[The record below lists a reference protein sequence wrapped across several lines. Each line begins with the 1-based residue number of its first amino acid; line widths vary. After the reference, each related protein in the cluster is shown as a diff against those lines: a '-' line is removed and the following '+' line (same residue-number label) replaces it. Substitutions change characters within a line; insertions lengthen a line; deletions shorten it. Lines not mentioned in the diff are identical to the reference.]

1 MRKPSASRY
10 VAKRGSLSMKL
21 LAISISALFA
31 GVNSA
36 AALSYCAPDDQPC
49 RQSSDFPFLVFLGVL
64 VVMALVSKAIT
75 YFRQR
80 QRRK

>member
-1 MRKPSASRY
+1 MRKQSASRY
-10 VAKRGSLSMKL
+10 VAKRASLSMKL